1 MASFNRVILLGNL
14 TRDPDYRKLPASD
27 MATVRFSIAINRV
40 FYMKNG
46 ERKDEVTY
54 VDIDAYGKA
63 AETIARYFRKGS
75 AILVEGRL
83 HLDQWEDKATGDK
96 RARLGVV
103 LESFSFVDKMGTP
116 MGDVAP
122 ELATQNPSRAVSSS
136 QIDDGNVPF

>member
-14 TRDPDYRKLPASD
+14 TRDPDYRKLPALD
-27 MATVRFSIAINRV
+27 MATVRFSIATNRV

-63 AETIARYFRKGS
+63 AEAIARYFRKGS

-83 HLDQWEDKATGDK
+83 HLDQWEDKTSGEK

-103 LESFSFVDKMGTP
+103 LESFSFVDKMNFGDSASGTQDTP
-116 MGDVAP
+116 PAHF
-122 ELATQNPSRAVSSS
+122 NPHSHPT
-136 QIDDGNVPF
+136 DDGNVPF